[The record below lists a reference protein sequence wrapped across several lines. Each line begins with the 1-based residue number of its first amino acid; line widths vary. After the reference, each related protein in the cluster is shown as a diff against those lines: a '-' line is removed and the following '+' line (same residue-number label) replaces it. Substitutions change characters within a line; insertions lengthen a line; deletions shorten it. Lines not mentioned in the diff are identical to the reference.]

1 MGEESMPENAAF
13 NQKEMKEFED
23 INKNLKVIS
32 KTLKE
37 HTQAM
42 EKMNSKTNQNT
53 LMFRL
58 VAAVEDLTSE
68 VKKFRTE
75 KDKK

>member
-1 MGEESMPENAAF
+1 MPENAAF

-23 INKNLKVIS
+23 INKNLKNLT

-37 HTQAM
+37 HTQSM
-42 EKMNSKTNQNT
+42 EKLNSKTNQNT

-68 VKKFRTE
+68 VKKFRE